1 MADIRRGGGFKGQ
14 GHIYALLKSYAE
26 VLDRSGEDEDE
37 RTVLWAVV
45 AMFDEIVNPRLRQL
59 GDGLVKGIYNSD
71 WSDVSAVTSTQ

>member
-1 MADIRRGGGFKGQ
+1 MRA
-14 GHIYALLKSYAE
+14 GHNGTATCRNLLKSYAE